1 VQACDGYTGEAMNS
15 MATFI
20 IALAS
25 TFGFSVLGSLIATA
39 LPKQHLSGESKDF
52 IKLGAGVIATLTALV
67 LGLLLGSA
75 KSSYDNINSIVIQN
89 AARIISIDGALR
101 QYGPEA
107 GDLRVLLQHALANR
121 IQKIWPNEQV
131 SKLTIEELDSSSLPE
146 VFLGRV
152 RDLKP
157 TNDSQ
162 RLAQSFIIQLT
173 REFVQNHHILIEQSI
188 SAFPPLFQIIML
200 CWMASLFG
208 TYGLFCPRN
217 PTVFIVLLVCALS
230 VSSAVFLINEL
241 FRPFDGLIRI
251 SGAPMLNALQH
262 LAR

>member
-1 VQACDGYTGEAMNS
+1 
-15 MATFI
+15 
-20 IALAS
+20 
-25 TFGFSVLGSLIATA
+25 
-39 LPKQHLSGESKDF
+39 
-52 IKLGAGVIATLTALV
+52 VIATLTALV

-75 KSSYDNINSIVIQN
+75 KNSFDSINTIVIQN

-107 GDLRVLLQHALANR
+107 DDLRVLLQHALANR

>member
-1 VQACDGYTGEAMNS
+1 MNS
-15 MATFI
+15 IATFI
-20 IALAS
+20 VALAS
-25 TFGFSVLGSLIATA
+25 TFGCSVLGSVIATA
-39 LPKQHLSGESKDF
+39 LPKNHLSEESKDL

-75 KSSYDNINSIVIQN
+75 KSSYDGINTIVIQN

-107 GDLRVLLQHALANR
+107 RDLRILLQHALADR
-121 IQKIWPNEQV
+121 IQKIWPDEQV
-131 SKLTIEELDSSSLPE
+131 PQLGLEELDSSNTPE
-146 VFLGRV
+146 IFLNRV
-152 RDLKP
+152 CDLKP
-157 TNDSQ
+157 SSDSQ

-173 REFVQNHHILIEQSI
+173 REYVQNHYLLVEQTLSG
-188 SAFPPLFQIIML
+188 FPPVFQIIML
-200 CWMASLFG
+200 CWMACLFT
-208 TYGLFCPRN
+208 TYGLFTPRN
-217 PTVFIVLLVCALS
+217 PTVFAVLLVCAFS

-241 FRPFDGLIRI
+241 SRPFDGLIRI

>member
-1 VQACDGYTGEAMNS
+1 MNS
-15 MATFI
+15 TATFI
-20 IALAS
+20 VALAS
-25 TFGFSVLGSLIATA
+25 TFGCSVLGSVIATA
-39 LPKQHLSGESKDF
+39 LPKHHLSEESKDL

-75 KSSYDNINSIVIQN
+75 KSSYDGINTIVIQN

-107 GDLRVLLQHALANR
+107 GDLRIFLQHALANR
-121 IQKIWPNEQV
+121 IQKIWPDEV
-131 SKLTIEELDSSSLPE
+131 SQLGLQELDSSNVPE
-146 VFLGRV
+146 IFLSRLC
-152 RDLKP
+152 DLKP
-157 TNDSQ
+157 SSDSQ

-173 REFVQNHHILIEQSI
+173 REYVQNHHLLIEQTI
-188 SAFPPLFQIIML
+188 AEFPPLFQIIML
-200 CWMASLFG
+200 CWMASLF
-208 TYGLFCPRN
+208 TAYGLFCPRN
-217 PTVFIVLLVCALS
+217 PTVFAVLLVCAFS

-241 FRPFDGLIRI
+241 SRPFDGLIRI